1 MVKRHIGIQLHILWL
16 KQLKDGSVKELESG
30 MSIFEIARNISEG
43 LARMATA
50 GKING
55 EVKDLRTIVK
65 EDCKLEILTF
75 ESDIDGKKAY
85 WHTTSHIMAQAI
97 KRLFPKV
104 KLAIGPAIDK
114 GFYYDL
120 DAEKAFSDED
130 KEKIEQEMNK
140 IIKEDLPIE
149 KFSLP
154 KEKAI
159 ELMKDEPYKIELIN
173 DLDDGEEISFYRQ
186 GEFTDLCAG
195 PHLISTGKVKSVKI
209 LSSSS
214 AYWKGDEKREVLQRI
229 YGISFPKK
237 KELDEYLERLED
249 AKSRDHRKIG
259 KELDLF
265 CFSDYVG
272 GGLPLYTPK
281 GTIIKDTL
289 QREIEK
295 ICRNYGFQKVSCP
308 SLANISL
315 FETSGHAQKFND
327 ELFRVSSP
335 KGHEFVLK
343 PVQCPHHTQIYASKM
358 RSYKDL
364 PIRYMESDKQ
374 YRAELQGSVGGLS
387 RVYAITIEDGHS
399 FCRIDQVKDEVINMC
414 NIIRDFYTRMGL
426 WEDHWVSLSVRDYD
440 HPEKYIGN
448 KEDWDLCESM
458 LQEVSDELHLEAKRC
473 EGEAALYGP
482 KLDFMFTDALGRE
495 VQIPTVQVDFSTP
508 KRFGLYYVDKNGEKQ
523 TPVMVHRAI
532 LGSYERFLALI
543 LEQFKGALP
552 TWLSPVQV
560 KILPISDAHIEY
572 AKEIMKK
579 LEDEEIRVELDD
591 RQEKTGYK
599 IREAQIQKIPY
610 MLVVGDKEVESN
622 TLSVRSRDDGDMG
635 KFDVEDFITKIK
647 KEISEKKSK

>member
-1 MVKRHIGIQLHILWL
+1 MIKIT
-16 KQLKDGSVKELESG
+16 LKDGSIIEVEQGTAILDVAKK
-30 MSIFEIARNISEG
+30 ISEG
-43 LARMATA
+43 LARMATCA
-50 GKING
+50 EVNG
-55 EVKDLRTIVK
+55 EVKDLRYVL
-65 EDCKLEILTF
+65 ENDCSLNICTF
-75 ESDIDGKKAY
+75 ESSLEGKKAY
-85 WHTTSHIMAQAI
+85 WHTTSHIMAQAV
-97 KRLFPKV
+97 KRLFPNV
-104 KLAIGPAIDK
+104 KLAIGPAIDE
-114 GFYYDL
+114 GFYYDF
-120 DAEKAFSDED
+120 DTEKTFNDED
-130 KEKIEQEMNK
+130 KTKIEEEMKK

-149 KFSLP
+149 RFTLPREEAIKFMES
-154 KEKAI
+154 KG
-159 ELMKDEPYKIELIN
+159 EPYKVELIK
-173 DLDDGEEISFYRQ
+173 DLPEGEQISFYKQ
-186 GEFTDLCAG
+186 GDFVDLCAG
-195 PHLISTGKVKSVKI
+195 PHLTSTGKVKAIKI
-209 LSSSS
+209 LNNSG
-214 AYWKGDEKREVLQRI
+214 AYWRGSEKNKMLQRI
-229 YGISFPKK
+229 YAISFPKSSS
-237 KELDEYLERLED
+237 LDEYLQLLEE
-249 AKSRDHRKIG
+249 AKERDHRKIG

-281 GTIIKDTL
+281 GTIVKDTL
-289 QREIEK
+289 QKEIEK
-295 ICRNYGFQKVSCP
+295 ICRSYGFQKVSCP

-327 ELFRVSSP
+327 ELFRVNSP

-399 FCRIDQVKDEVINMC
+399 FCRIDQVKDEIINMC

-426 WEDHWVSLSVRDYD
+426 WENHWVSLSVRDYD

-448 KEDWDLCESM
+448 KEDWDLCEKM
-458 LQEVSDELHLEAKRC
+458 LQEISDELKLDAKRC

-508 KRFGLYYVDKNGEKQ
+508 KRFGLYYIDQNGEKQ

-532 LGSYERFLALI
+532 LGSYERFIALI

-560 KILPISDAHIEY
+560 KILPISDNHLEY
-572 AKEIMKK
+572 ANKIKK
-579 LEDEEIRVELDD
+579 AIENEDIRVELDD

-599 IREAQIQKIPY
+599 IREAQMQKIPY
-610 MLVVGDKEVESN
+610 MLVVGDKEVEANSV
-622 TLSVRSRDDGDMG
+622 SVRSRDNGDIG
-635 KFDVEDFITKIK
+635 VYKVDEFIENIK
-647 KEISEKKSK
+647 KEIKF

>member
-1 MVKRHIGIQLHILWL
+1 MIKIT
-16 KQLKDGSVKELESG
+16 LKDGAIIEVKNGTTIIEV
-30 MSIFEIARNISEG
+30 AKKISEG
-43 LARMATA
+43 LARVATCGTVNA
-50 GKING
+50 
-55 EVKDLRTIVK
+55 EVKDLRFELNQDCNLTI
-65 EDCKLEILTF
+65 ETF
-75 ESDIDGKKAY
+75 ESSLDGKKAY
-85 WHTTSHIMAQAI
+85 WHTSSHIMAQAV
-97 KRLFPKV
+97 KRLFPEY
-104 KLAIGPAIDK
+104 KLAIGPAIDN
-114 GFYYDL
+114 GFYYDF
-120 DAEKAFSDED
+120 DVKNAFTDED

-140 IIKEDLPIE
+140 IIKEDISIE
-149 KFSLP
+149 RFVLSR
-154 KEKAI
+154 EDAI
-159 ELMKDEPYKIELIN
+159 KLMKENNEKYKVELIQGLPEN
-173 DLDDGEEISFYRQ
+173 EEISFYRQ
-186 GEFTDLCAG
+186 GDFIDLCSG
-195 PHLISTGKVKSVKI
+195 PHLLSTGKIKSIKI

-237 KELDEYLERLED
+237 NDLED
-249 AKSRDHRKIG
+249 YLQKLEEAKSRDHRKIG

-281 GTIIKDTL
+281 GTIVKDTL
-289 QREIEK
+289 QKEIEK
-295 ICRNYGFQKVSCP
+295 ICRSYGFEKVSCP

-327 ELFRVSSP
+327 ELFRVNSP

-343 PVQCPHHTQIYASKM
+343 PVQCPHHTQIYASRM

-374 YRAELQGSVGGLS
+374 YRAELAGSVGGLS

-426 WEDHWVSLSVRDYD
+426 WDNNHWVSLSVRDYE
-440 HPEKYIGN
+440 HPEKYIGS
-448 KEDWDLCESM
+448 KEDWDFCEKM
-458 LQEVSDELHLEAKRC
+458 LQEVSDELNLNAKRC

-495 VQIPTVQVDFSTP
+495 VQIPTVQLDFSTP
-508 KRFGLYYVDKNGEKQ
+508 KRFGLYYIDKNGEKQ

-532 LGSYERFLALI
+532 LGSYERFIALM

-560 KILPISDAHIEY
+560 KILPISDAHIDY
-572 AKEIMKK
+572 ANKLKK
-579 LEDEEIRVELDD
+579 KIECEEIRVELDD

-599 IREAQIQKIPY
+599 IREAQTQKIPY
-610 MLVVGDKEVESN
+610 MLIIGDKEIETN
-622 TLSVRSRDDGDMG
+622 TVSVRSRQDGDIG
-635 KFDVEDFITKIK
+635 VYTEDEFIDKIK
-647 KEISEKKSK
+647 KEITDRR

>member
-1 MVKRHIGIQLHILWL
+1 MIKVA
-16 KQLKDGSVKELESG
+16 LKDGSVIEVEKG
-30 MSIFEIARNISEG
+30 TTIIDVAKKISEG
-43 LARMATA
+43 LARMATC
-50 GKING
+50 GTVNSK
-55 EVKDLRTIVK
+55 VKDLRYKIN
-65 EDCKLEILTF
+65 EDCKLTIETF
-75 ESDIDGKKAY
+75 ESSLEGKKAY
-85 WHTTSHIMAQAI
+85 WHTSSHIMAQAI
-97 KRLFPKV
+97 KRLFPEY

-114 GFYYDL
+114 GFYYDF
-120 DAEKAFSDED
+120 DVKKAFTDED
-130 KEKIEQEMNK
+130 KEKIEKEMNK

-149 KFSLP
+149 KIVLS
-154 KEKAI
+154 
-159 ELMKDEPYKIELIN
+159 KDEAKKIMKEEKYKLELIDELPEN
-173 DLDDGEEISFYRQ
+173 EEISFYKQ
-186 GEFTDLCAG
+186 GEFIDLCAG
-195 PHLISTGKVKSVKI
+195 PHLLSTGKVKAIKI

-214 AYWKGDEKREVLQRI
+214 AYWRGDEKRESLQRI

-237 KELDEYLERLED
+237 KELDEYIEKLEE

-295 ICRNYGFQKVSCP
+295 ICRGYGFEKVSCP

-327 ELFRVSSP
+327 ELFRVNSP

-343 PVQCPHHTQIYASKM
+343 PVQCPHHTQIYASRM

-374 YRAELQGSVGGLS
+374 YRAELAGAVGGLS

-399 FCRIDQVKDEVINMC
+399 FCRIDQVKDEIINMC

-426 WEDHWVSLSVRDYD
+426 WDNHWVSLSVRDYE
-440 HPEKYIGN
+440 HPEKYIGS
-448 KEDWDLCESM
+448 KEDWDFCEKM
-458 LQEVSDELHLEAKRC
+458 LQEVSDELKLDAKRC

-508 KRFGLYYVDKNGEKQ
+508 KRFGLYYIDQNGEKQ

-532 LGSYERFLALI
+532 LGSYERFIALI

-560 KILPISDAHIEY
+560 KILPISDSHIEY
-572 AKEIMKK
+572 ANKLKKIMIDK
-579 LEDEEIRVELDD
+579 DIRVEVDD

-599 IREAQIQKIPY
+599 IREAQMQKIPY
-610 MLVVGDKEVESN
+610 MLVVGDKEIENNSV
-622 TLSVRSRDDGDMG
+622 SVRTREDGDLG
-635 KFDVEDFITKIK
+635 TFTIDGFIERIE
-647 KEISEKKSK
+647 KEIIDRK